1 MGFGEVVMQYVDQA
15 PDYGEL
21 NQNIS
26 QTNVQSQ
33 KKFSFDLSL
42 IRSTYN
48 FPNKSLCFISV
59 GSAPTLQ
66 QDQVERSPQN
76 EILSTATLGI

>member
-1 MGFGEVVMQYVDQA
+1 MWS
-15 PDYGEL
+15 EL
-21 NQNIS
+21 
-26 QTNVQSQ
+26 QTKESLIKTSRKQTFNPK
-33 KKFSFDLSL
+33 KKFSFDLSS

-76 EILSTATLGI
+76 EILSNATLGI